1 MPLLLFFTFFC
12 CSSSEFTL
20 IFLLGYNLV
29 NVVGEIMKET
39 KNLSKEFP
47 SALDIAYTQYKRD
60 LATHRKIEEIM
71 THEVV
76 TIAPENTLHEAAK
89 TMGEKRVGSLI
100 VIKYDTPVGII
111 TERDLLG
118 EVVKRGIDLEKDWLI
133 GGVSIKDE
141 KVEEIM
147 SYPLN
152 TISLKSQI
160 KEAAQMMI
168 EKRIRRLGV
177 RESGKLVGIIT
188 ASDLIRSL
196 PEIPDTMRVWFEVD
210 YFMSKGV
217 ITADE
222 ETPVESVARIMG
234 EKSIGSVI
242 ITKNGEPIGIFT
254 ERDLLTKFLA
264 KDKSLK
270 IEVGKV
276 CSSPLITAPLET
288 SVHDAAAIMTLKHI
302 RRLPIEKDGKLVGML
317 TARDLVEA
325 YARKK

>member
-1 MPLLLFFTFFC
+1 
-12 CSSSEFTL
+12 
-20 IFLLGYNLV
+20 
-29 NVVGEIMKET
+29 
-39 KNLSKEFP
+39 
-47 SALDIAYTQYKRD
+47 
-60 LATHRKIEEIM
+60 M
-71 THEVV
+71 THEVF
-76 TIAPENTLHEAAK
+76 TIAPENTLQEAVRM
-89 TMGEKRVGSLI
+89 MGEKRVGSLI
-100 VIKYDTPVGII
+100 VMKYDTPVGII
-111 TERDLLG
+111 TERDLLK
-118 EVVKRGIDLEKDWLI
+118 EVVKRGIALEKDWLV

-147 SYPLN
+147 SYPLT

-196 PEIPDTMRVWFEVD
+196 PDIPESMRAWFEVD
-210 YFMSKGV
+210 YFMSSGV

-222 ETPVESVARIMG
+222 ETTVESVANIMG
-234 EKSIGSVI
+234 KKSIGSVI
-242 ITKNGEPIGIFT
+242 ITRKGEPVGIFT

-270 IEVGKV
+270 VEVGKV
-276 CSSPLITAPLET
+276 CSSPIISAPLGI
-288 SVHDAAAIMTLKHI
+288 SVHDAAAIMTSKHI

-325 YARKK
+325 YARTK